1 MDDDVD
7 GLVAQTMLL
16 IAMEQTRIEESFVLG
31 DYLGFFCWL
40 LGGGY
45 LGTGEIPGG
54 GEAGFGEEEVDIGQ
68 TFHREGEA
76 VGGSPELLRELGL
89 DGMLDVVVLSEEV
102 GIKGGGLR
110 VVGACLKL
118 LETLSYVG
126 EVWMVGVVNVEMR
139 KASVVWVEEREDI
152 GEVGQREN
160 LFQAQRLGRAGY
172 RSCSIGYILHL
183 EELHLVDDRM
193 LREVGDS
200 AL

>member
-16 IAMEQTRIEESFVLG
+16 IAMEKTRIEESFVLG
-31 DYLGFFCWL
+31 ECLGFFCWL

-45 LGTGEIPGG
+45 LGTSKIPRG
-54 GEAGFGEEEVDIGQ
+54 GEASFGEEEVDIGQ

-89 DGMLDVVVLSEEV
+89 DRMLDVVVLSEEV
-102 GIKGGGLR
+102 GIKGGGFW

-139 KASVVWVEEREDI
+139 KASVVWVEERKYI
-152 GEVGQREN
+152 GEVGQREY
-160 LFQAQRLGRAGY
+160 LLQAERLGRA
-172 RSCSIGYILHL
+172 
-183 EELHLVDDRM
+183 
-193 LREVGDS
+193 
-200 AL
+200 